1 LETFATPAAAATAA
15 GRGGERRSYRILCLS
30 THVASFMEP
39 VRTKAEVIARLQ
51 GQREQLRALG
61 VAQLGLFGSFVRDEA
76 GPDSDVDLLVDF
88 QEGRKTFEG
97 FFAVVD
103 FLEELLGREVE
114 LLTRPGLSKYIGPHI
129 LKTTEYVLPAA
140 A

>member
-1 LETFATPAAAATAA
+1 
-15 GRGGERRSYRILCLS
+15 
-30 THVASFMEP
+30 MQP
-39 VRTKAEVIARLQ
+39 VQTKAEVIERLQ
-51 GQREQLRALG
+51 QQHTQLRALG

-97 FFAVVD
+97 FFAVID

-129 LKTTEYVLPAA
+129 LKTTEYVLPVAA
-140 A
+140 

>member
-1 LETFATPAAAATAA
+1 
-15 GRGGERRSYRILCLS
+15 
-30 THVASFMEP
+30 MEP

-51 GQREQLRALG
+51 AQGAQLRALG

-76 GPDSDVDLLVDF
+76 GPESDVDLLVDF

-97 FFAVVD
+97 FFAVID

-129 LKTTEYVLPAA
+129 LKTTEYVLPTAA
-140 A
+140 